1 MQKDDQDR
9 TTAAELDVGDDLHRL
24 QLTLSSEQVRGYSIV
39 ARMPGGR
46 FESDEAA
53 RREGLPGQI
62 VPGNMSIA
70 LFCRLIAESLP
81 GARLERLNATFRGIV
96 RPGEPLSLH
105 GVITER
111 REEHDAVFLECDLV
125 LESAEGER
133 RVTGTATVRL

>member
-1 MQKDDQDR
+1 MPSESQNTSVTD
-9 TTAAELDVGDDLHRL
+9 LDVGDDLHRL
-24 QLTLSSEQVRGYSIV
+24 QLTLSSEQVRGYAIA

-53 RREGLPGQI
+53 QREGLPGQI

-81 GARLERLNATFRGIV
+81 DAQLRRLHATFRGIV
-96 RPGEPLSLH
+96 RPGERLSLH
-105 GVITER
+105 GVVTER
-111 REEHDAVFLECDLV
+111 REEADAVFLECDLV